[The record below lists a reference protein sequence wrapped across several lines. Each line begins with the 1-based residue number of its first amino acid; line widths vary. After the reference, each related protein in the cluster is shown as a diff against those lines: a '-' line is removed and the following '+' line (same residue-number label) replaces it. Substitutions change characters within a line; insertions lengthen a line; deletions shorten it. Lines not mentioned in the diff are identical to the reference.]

1 MTTSS
6 IRILV
11 AEDFEPFRK
20 FLSSTLQNRPQ
31 LQIICE
37 VGDGL
42 EAVHKAEELQLGLIL
57 LDIGLPT
64 VNGIEAAR
72 RIREVSP
79 KSKIVFMSQE
89 SSTDVVQEAFNSGAT
104 EFVVKADAGSEL
116 LTAVTAVLRDERFVG
131 RRFAGYDFTGT
142 SDPNMTLESVR
153 RNEVLARIEEQNVG
167 TTRRHEV
174 RLYSEDEAFLDGFA
188 DFIAAELKVGK
199 AVILIATQSHQSC
212 LFQRLQASGV
222 DVAAIGDRPSH
233 PI

>member
-42 EAVHKAEELQLGLIL
+42 EAVHKAEELQPDLIL

-79 KSKIVFMSQE
+79 KSKIVFISQE
-89 SSTDVVQEAFNSGAT
+89 LSTDVVQEAFSLGASGY
-104 EFVVKADAGSEL
+104 VVKTDAGSEL
-116 LTAVTAVLRDERFVG
+116 LTAATAVLRGERFVG
-131 RRFAGYDFTGT
+131 RRFAGHDFTGT
-142 SDPNMTLESVR
+142 SDLNMALESVR
-153 RNEVLARIEEQNVG
+153 RNEVLSSGANCQRPGSRV
-167 TTRRHEV
+167 
-174 RLYSEDEAFLDGFA
+174 
-188 DFIAAELKVGK
+188 
-199 AVILIATQSHQSC
+199 
-212 LFQRLQASGV
+212 FQFK
-222 DVAAIGDRPSH
+222 
-233 PI
+233 